1 MNLNTPLFKTLGL
14 SWLMFLITGLLIS
27 WLFAIPTLT
36 VLIDRS
42 YCPPNQWQQVSQ
54 SYTDLYRQHQQ
65 RRLQLQPI
73 VLFSNLGQEVFA
85 SPPPPEVIQA
95 LSTYG
100 HSDLHRQAELQK
112 SYPKTQLLGCHSN
125 AQQERNEDLQS
136 LL

>member
-27 WLFAIPTLT
+27 WLFSIPTLT

-42 YCPPNQWQQVSQ
+42 YCPPSQWQQVSQ
-54 SYTDLYRQHQQ
+54 TYTDLYHQHQRSQ
-65 RRLQLQPI
+65 LHLQTV
-73 VLFSNLGQEVFA
+73 VLFSNLGQEVLA
-85 SPPPPEVIQA
+85 SPPLPEAIRA

-112 SYPKTQLLGCHSN
+112 AYPKTQLLGCHS
-125 AQQERNEDLQS
+125 
-136 LL
+136 

>member
-42 YCPPNQWQQVSQ
+42 YCPSNQWQQVSQ
-54 SYTDLYRQHQQ
+54 TYTDLYHQHQ
-65 RRLQLQPI
+65 RRQLQLRSVI
-73 VLFSNLGQEVFA
+73 LFSNLGQEVFA
-85 SPPPPEVIQA
+85 SPPLPEAIQA

-100 HSDLHRQAELQK
+100 YSDLYRQAELQK
-112 SYPKTQLLGCHSN
+112 TYSKTQLLGCHS
-125 AQQERNEDLQS
+125 
-136 LL
+136 